1 MVKRIHHIDYV
12 VRDLD
17 QAAALY
23 RTILGVDPGPRER
36 LASRG
41 IEAVRFRLGE
51 SFLILVQ
58 AVAPGPVEDFFARH
72 GEGFFHIAYEVDGI
86 EEEAARLKAAGI
98 RLRNERPR
106 RGLEGWKLVDLD
118 PAWTCGVECQLAEP
132 AKAT

>member
-1 MVKRIHHIDYV
+1 MVRRIHHIDYV

-17 QAAALY
+17 QAVTQY
-23 RTILGVDPGPRER
+23 RTILGVEPGPRER

-58 AVAPGPVEDFFARH
+58 PVAPGPVQEFFDEH
-72 GEGFFHIAYEVDGI
+72 GEGFFHIAYEVEGI
-86 EEEAARLKAAGI
+86 EAEAARLRAAGVK
-98 RLRNERPR
+98 LRDQTPR

-118 PAWTCGVECQLAEP
+118 PGSTCGVECQLAEP
-132 AKAT
+132 VR